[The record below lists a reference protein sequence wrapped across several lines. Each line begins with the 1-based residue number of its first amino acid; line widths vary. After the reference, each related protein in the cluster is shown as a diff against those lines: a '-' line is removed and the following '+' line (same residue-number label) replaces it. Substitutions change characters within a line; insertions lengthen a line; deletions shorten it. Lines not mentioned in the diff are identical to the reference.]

1 MSNPLI
7 ISFPHMGAYHI
18 PIRAFLGRL
27 FPEAQVISAPP
38 ITRETAA
45 LGQRHSPDFICEPF
59 KYNMGNFIQALD
71 TGANVLFQ
79 TGMGCRYGYY
89 GELQEQ
95 ILRDLGY
102 DFQFLCLSRDRARP
116 QAVYQTL
123 RKLGSPRSAP
133 QMAHI
138 LLVAATGIRAM
149 DKLAGYIRENMGFAA
164 SPGHMLAE
172 YDQFLAALKQADTVP
187 QVHTLTRISGKRLRA
202 MRINRPSNPLRVGI
216 VGDLYTV
223 MEPFSNF
230 DIEHKLAARG
240 IAISRKMSVSFL
252 LFGEAERLRLRKTQG
267 YLRHPVGA
275 NGLDSVAQSVQ
286 YASHGYDGVI
296 HIKSFGCTPELNAI
310 PAMNRIS
317 RDLGIPILHM
327 SFDTHSS
334 ETGVDTRLEAFVDM
348 MEMRRTQSNANA
360 LQLGRGRGLY
370 LHKRRRS
377 GWGWP
382 NYSERLSLDKRRP
395 PGGGTPPDS

>member
-1 MSNPLI
+1 MSKNLV
-7 ISFPHMGAYHI
+7 ISFPHMEAYHV
-18 PIRAFLGRL
+18 PISAFLGQL
-27 FPEAQVISAPP
+27 FPEALVIPAPP

-102 DFQFLCLSRDRARP
+102 KFQFLCLSRDRARP
-116 QAVYQTL
+116 RAVYEAL
-123 RKLGSPRSAP
+123 RKLGSPCSAP

-138 LLVAATGIRAM
+138 LLVAAEGIRAM
-149 DKLAGYIRENMGFAA
+149 DKLAGYVRENMGFAESSA
-164 SPGHMLAE
+164 DMLTE
-172 YDQFLAALKQADTVP
+172 YDQFLAGLKQAHTVA
-187 QVHTLTRISGKRLRA
+187 QVHALARRYGKRLRA
-202 MRINRPSNPLRVGI
+202 MPITRPSNPLRVGI

-230 DIEHKLAARG
+230 DIERKLATRG
-240 IAISRKMSVSFL
+240 ITVSRKMSVSFL
-252 LFGEAERLRLRKTQG
+252 LFGQPESLRLRRTGG

-286 YASHGYDGVI
+286 YASLGYDGVI

-310 PAMNRIS
+310 PAMNRIN
-317 RDLGIPILHM
+317 RDLGIPMLHM

-334 ETGVDTRLEAFVDM
+334 ETGVDTRLEAFIDM

-360 LQLGRGRGLY
+360 LQPGRRRGLH
-370 LHKRRRS
+370 LHK
-377 GWGWP
+377 G
-382 NYSERLSLDKRRP
+382 RRP
-395 PGGGTPPDS
+395 G